1 MMNGLNK
8 TRYGQLLSAFLPHT
22 ISNQTEYNEV
32 QKEID
37 RLIDQGDLTDEETA
51 YLDLLGTL
59 IWAYEAQT
67 EDKANY
73 TLRGVE
79 LLKGLL
85 ELHDLKQKDL
95 VSIFKSES
103 IISAILNG
111 KRKLTVAHINQLAAF
126 FHVPHELFFE
136 PLSTTELQL
145 A

>member
-8 TRYGQLLSAFLPHT
+8 THYRQLLSTFLPRT
-22 ISNQTEYNEV
+22 IKNQAEYNEV
-32 QKEID
+32 QAEID
-37 RLIDQGDLTDEETA
+37 RLIDKDELSDEETA

-59 IWAYEAQT
+59 VWAYEAKT

-85 ELHDLKQKDL
+85 ELHGLKQKDL
-95 VSIFKSES
+95 LSIFKSES
-103 IISAILNG
+103 IVSAVLNG
-111 KRKLTVAHINQLAAF
+111 KRKLTVDHINLLAAF

-136 PLSTTELQL
+136 PLPTAKLQI

>member
-8 TRYGQLLSAFLPHT
+8 TRYRQLLSAFLPHT
-22 ISNQTEYNEV
+22 INTETEYNEV
-32 QKEID
+32 QAEID
-37 RLIDQGDLTDEETA
+37 RLIDQGELSDEETA

-59 IWAYEAQT
+59 IWDYETKT
-67 EDKANY
+67 EAKANY

-95 VSIFKSES
+95 LPIFKSES
-103 IISAILNG
+103 IASAVLNG
-111 KRKLTVAHINQLAAF
+111 KRKLTVDHINGLATF

-136 PLSTTELQL
+136 PLPTTKLQV